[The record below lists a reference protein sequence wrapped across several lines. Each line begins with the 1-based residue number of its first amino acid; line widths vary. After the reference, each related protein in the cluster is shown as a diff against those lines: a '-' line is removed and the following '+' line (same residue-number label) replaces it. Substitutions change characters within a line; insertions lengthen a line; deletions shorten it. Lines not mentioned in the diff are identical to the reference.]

1 MNLELKEGL
10 GCWGYIQRKLTYLG
24 SRRARCCLLS
34 TSCTPSTLHMKPLF
48 VTFLQRKQHHRFM
61 VEGKTGFG
69 KVNDVP
75 SSRSL
80 LIKEAEWCSS
90 LEALKGEPLDVDTL
104 SMGFWDY
111 HLRKLLSFCACSI
124 LFICKRSCICCLRE
138 HENQLCNTSPRA
150 WHTEGIQWVQWLLP
164 LLLSLL
170 LLFSLQGK
178 CRVSHSPYS
187 AHQSLL
193 PEWGAARVWAGV
205 WALNS
210 QAHGGPGLGP
220 SPGRTW
226 GSEVGGEGRG
236 TVTDSGGGLHLI
248 ITLLSVAYQCV
259 PESRSGERNP
269 GETGSKYSLV
279 WFLSLGFSE
288 IHSWLPSG
296 WQTATKLGIHARS
309 AEVSWSHKPCRVV
322 GGLVPSPFN
331 VWAVLKRA
339 KSKHNGTFSQGAILW
354 ATGLTAKHCTW
365 LHRAVL

>member
-178 CRVSHSPYS
+178 CRVSHTVHTHAPKPPSRVRS
-187 AHQSLL
+187 CQGVS
-193 PEWGAARVWAGV
+193 WGLSSKQPGSRWA
-205 WALNS
+205 
-210 QAHGGPGLGP
+210 
-220 SPGRTW
+220 RTW
-226 GSEVGGEGRG
+226 PFTRQDLRKWGGR
-236 TVTDSGGGLHLI
+236 
-248 ITLLSVAYQCV
+248 
-259 PESRSGERNP
+259 RGERHSYWLRRWASPNHHP
-269 GETGSKYSLV
+269 AVCSLPV
-279 WFLSLGFSE
+279 CPRKQVRRKESWRDGLQILSCVISVSRFFWNTFLTTLWVTNCDQTWNSCSL
-288 IHSWLPSG
+288 
-296 WQTATKLGIHARS
+296 
-309 AEVSWSHKPCRVV
+309 SWSK
-322 GGLVPSPFN
+322 LES
-331 VWAVLKRA
+331 
-339 KSKHNGTFSQGAILW
+339 
-354 ATGLTAKHCTW
+354 
-365 LHRAVL
+365 